1 MRINLPMAPADEGR
15 GDAMTRLWTG
25 LLLIAVLFGCSE
37 RPRRVVNANL
47 GIIATFPGEPRLHRH
62 TDPGPFGTM
71 EWFDLAMTPAGR
83 MDESFSVSVGNLP
96 QGNQGGTTPQ
106 EILTTFQNWLTYRL
120 GPLTRTD
127 LPAGRGP
134 GFRYRVNLASGD
146 VAEGIVIYR
155 AGRIHHAQAITSHA
169 DDPRTQA
176 FLDGFQV
183 TTQ

>member
-1 MRINLPMAPADEGR
+1 
-15 GDAMTRLWTG
+15 MTRLWTG
-25 LLLIAVLFGCSE
+25 LLLIVALLGCSE
-37 RPRRVVNANL
+37 RPQRIVNANL

-71 EWFDLAMTPAGR
+71 EWFDLAMSPPGR

-96 QGNQGGTTPQ
+96 PGNQGGTTDQ
-106 EILTTFQNWLTYRL
+106 EILDTFQNWLAYRL

-127 LPAGRGP
+127 LPAAQGP

-155 AGRIHHAQAITSHA
+155 AGRIHHAQAITSRA
-169 DDPRTQA
+169 GDPRTRA
-176 FLDGFQV
+176 FLDGFVV
-183 TTQ
+183 TTR